1 MDHLPSIQISGQAG
15 RMDNYCRAACET
27 GARPV
32 PGCCPSPDLSCAGL
46 ILCGGG
52 DMDPTLFGQEN
63 RGSQPPDRQ
72 RDQAELELFWAFF
85 QAGKPILAICR
96 GMQVVNV
103 ALGGTLLQDLP
114 GEIRPFHGGGEEDRV
129 HPVRSR
135 EGTLLHRLY
144 GPIVPVNS
152 AHHQAV
158 DRLGE
163 GLETIAWA
171 ESGFPEALIHTQRP
185 VLGVQF
191 HPERMSFDQRRGDAV
206 DGAPIFQYFMD
217 LCRG

>member
-1 MDHLPSIQISGQAG
+1 MPEI
-15 RMDNYCRAACET
+15 
-27 GARPV
+27 GADV
-32 PGCCPSPDLSCAGL
+32 YK
-46 ILCGGG
+46 
-52 DMDPTLFGQEN
+52 
-63 RGSQPPDRQ
+63 RQ
-72 RDQAELELFWAFF
+72 
-85 QAGKPILAICR
+85 
-96 GMQVVNV
+96 
-103 ALGGTLLQDLP
+103 
-114 GEIRPFHGGGEEDRV
+114 
-129 HPVRSR
+129 
-135 EGTLLHRLY
+135 LLHRLY
-144 GPIVPVNS
+144 GPIFPVNS